1 MESII
6 YIASHDCVGAN
17 HTELSFRAG
26 ERVEIT
32 FNEAEWW
39 YGRKDNGVEGWVP
52 PAFLDTAHPV
62 EDAADA
68 EETLNDETSASSPP
82 GFLSRAESRYG
93 DPFFGALSEDMTPE
107 EKRTMRQSVL
117 IEIVDKEQ
125 TFVDNLQIF
134 SDAIYAPLCV
144 RDDAFK
150 RSFLSN
156 PSLGLCIS
164 ILADQMKSICSD
176 FLSSLAEILKSG
188 DYTRLAD
195 AYSQFAP
202 SVHLFGQYISENSNA
217 LSALR
222 SFGKPLQ
229 DFLNAHPFPN
239 GITIERVFLLPIEH
253 YSAYYPD
260 FKKFV
265 LLTPTTDAC
274 HSMLTEALELL
285 ESYSAEVDAKL
296 KVEEERMKLLAI
308 QSKCKC
314 ISVLFTLPIMLADV
328 LFHITCSHRQSSHL

>member
-1 MESII
+1 MDSTI

-62 EDAADA
+62 DDAEDA
-68 EETLNDETSASSPP
+68 EETLKDESSGFSPP
-82 GFLSRAESRYG
+82 GLTRAETRYG

-164 ILADQMKSICSD
+164 MLADQMKSICSD
-176 FLSSLAEILKSG
+176 FLNSLVDILKSG

-285 ESYSAEVDAKL
+285 ESYSAEVDDKL

-308 QSKCKC
+308 QSKCKYRYFFM
-314 ISVLFTLPIMLADV
+314 SPPDRMFADV
-328 LFHITCSHRQSSHL
+328 ANISCSYW